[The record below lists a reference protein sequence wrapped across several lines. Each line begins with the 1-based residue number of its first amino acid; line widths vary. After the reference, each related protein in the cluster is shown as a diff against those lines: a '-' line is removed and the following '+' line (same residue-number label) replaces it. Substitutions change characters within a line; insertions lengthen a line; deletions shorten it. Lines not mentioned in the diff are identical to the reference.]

1 MENENQLIMA
11 ESQLSSAL
19 SEKQALEDQVTKLR
33 RELSVQSGAA
43 EDNRSRLEALTKQ
56 YEEERSR
63 YQQTEASQIRMQ
75 SLQQENEG
83 RKIPAVAKK

>member
-1 MENENQLIMA
+1 MIMA

-33 RELSVQSGAA
+33 RELSVQSSAA

>member
-33 RELSVQSGAA
+33 RELSVQSSAA